1 MNIGYFYCNWTK
13 KMIDFHNHILPAV
26 DDGSSSLNMSLEM
39 LKKAHLEGTKTVVNT
54 THFKHPKMKHINTEF
69 NHLNK
74 IKNNLIDGLKK
85 NNIEINIILCSEIY
99 YNEDIIEDLQNDFHH
114 IGHRYYLVE
123 FDPKILPIS
132 YEEKFFATQMNNLTP
147 IIAHVERYRN
157 VQKNINLVKKWIDMG
172 YIIQINCSSI
182 IGDYGPDIQ
191 KTAFKLIDKGLCH
204 IIGSDAHDNLNRNF
218 CLKSALSIIRKK
230 NGNDNKKLIIDNV
243 NKLVNG
249 LNLKQTEPR
258 KKNFSFFNF

>member
-1 MNIGYFYCNWTK
+1 
-13 KMIDFHNHILPAV
+13 MIDFHNHVLPAV

-39 LKKAHLEGTKTVVNT
+39 LQKAYSEGTKTVINT
-54 THFKHPKMKHINTEF
+54 THFKHPKMKYVNVEF

-74 IKNNLIDGLKK
+74 IRNDLIDSLKK
-85 NNIEINIILCSEIY
+85 NNIEIDIILCSEIY
-99 YNEDIIEDLQNDFHH
+99 YNENIVKDLRNDFHH
-114 IGHRYYLVE
+114 IANKYYLVE

-132 YEEKFFATQMNNLTP
+132 YEKKIFATQINNLTP

-157 VQKNINLVKKWIDMG
+157 IQKDINLAKRWIEMG

-182 IGDYGPDIQ
+182 IGDYGPHIQ
-191 KTAFKLIDKGLCH
+191 KTALKLIDKGFCH

-218 CLKSALSIIRKK
+218 CLKSALSVIRRK
-230 NGNDNKKLIIDNV
+230 NGSDNKNIVIDNL

-249 LNLKQTEPR
+249 LDLEQMEP
-258 KKNFSFFNF
+258 KKNIFSFFKF